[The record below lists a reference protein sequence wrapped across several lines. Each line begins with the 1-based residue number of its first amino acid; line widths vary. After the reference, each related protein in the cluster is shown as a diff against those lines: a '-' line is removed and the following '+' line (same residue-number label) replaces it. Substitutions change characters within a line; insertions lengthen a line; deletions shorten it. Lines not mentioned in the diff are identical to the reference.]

1 MLTAQIMRHFRII
14 RDWVDAGYFE
24 TDSLRQ
30 LHDDVVAA
38 IRAGRLVAIC
48 GPVGSGKTMTVN
60 RLQHDIAADKEIIVA
75 RSLSVDKQRVTLRNL
90 IMALFL
96 DISGDPHL
104 KAPAQP
110 ERRER
115 LLQEMVRKAR
125 KPVVLFIDEAHDVHG
140 HTLNGLK
147 RLMELIAA
155 GEGKLSIVLVG
166 HPRLQNDLRRATMEE
181 IGNRTSKFD
190 FVALGGQRREFLQ
203 WLLET
208 CLDDGADP
216 DTVIEP
222 HAQDF
227 LVERLSTP
235 LQFAE
240 HLNRAF
246 TDAFHLG
253 AEKVTRE
260 IVESTVSAGF
270 DNLDAKLARIGY
282 TPKALAERFDAHPA
296 EIRRFLSGRLDPER
310 TAALGATL
318 RDAGIP
324 T

>member
-1 MLTAQIMRHFRII
+1 MLTAQIMRRFRIVTH
-14 RDWVDAGYFE
+14 WMDAGYFE
-24 TDSLRQ
+24 TESLRQ
-30 LHDDVVAA
+30 LREDVLAA

-48 GPVGSGKTMTVN
+48 GPVGSGKTMMMN
-60 RLQHDIAADKEIIVA
+60 RLQDDISAGKDIIVA
-75 RSLSVDKQRVTLRNL
+75 RSLSVDKPRVTLPNL

-96 DISGDPHL
+96 DVSADPTL

-115 LLQEMVRKAR
+115 LLQERVRKAR
-125 KPVVLFIDEAHDVHG
+125 KPVVLFIDEAHDIHG

-147 RLMELIAA
+147 RLMELITA
-155 GEGKLSIVLVG
+155 GGGKLSVVLVG

-181 IGNRTSKFD
+181 IGDRTSKFD
-190 FVALGGQRREFLQ
+190 FVALGDQRREFVR

-208 CLDDGADP
+208 CLEEGVDP
-216 DTVIEP
+216 DSVIAP
-222 HAQDF
+222 QAQDF

-253 AEKVTRE
+253 AETVTRE
-260 IVESTVSAGF
+260 IVENTLSAGF
-270 DNLDAKLARIGY
+270 DSLDAKLARIGY
-282 TPKALAERFDAHPA
+282 TPKALAGRFDANPA

-310 TAALGATL
+310 TAELGAAL

>member
-1 MLTAQIMRHFRII
+1 MLTAQIMRNFRIV

-30 LHDDVVAA
+30 LRDDVVAA

-48 GPVGSGKTMTVN
+48 GPVGSGKTMMMN
-60 RLQHDIAADKEIIVA
+60 RLQHDIAADKDIIVA
-75 RSLSVDKQRVTLRNL
+75 RSLSVDKPRVALPNL

-96 DISGDPHL
+96 DISGDPTL
-104 KAPAQP
+104 KAPTQP

-125 KPVVLFIDEAHDVHG
+125 KPVVLFIDEAHDIHG

-147 RLMELIAA
+147 RLMEIITA
-155 GEGKLSIVLVG
+155 GGGKLSVVLVG

-190 FVALGGQRREFLQ
+190 FVALGDQRRGFLQ

-208 CLDDGADP
+208 CLEDGVEP
-216 DTVIEP
+216 DSIIAP
-222 HAQDF
+222 DAQDF
-227 LVERLSTP
+227 LVGRLSTP

-260 IVESTVSAGF
+260 IVENTLSAGF
-270 DNLDAKLARIGY
+270 DHLDAKLARIGY
-282 TPKALAERFDAHPA
+282 TPKALAERFDAQPA
-296 EIRRFLSGRLDPER
+296 EIRRFLSGRLDSDR
-310 TAALGATL
+310 TAELGAAL
-318 RDAGIP
+318 RNAGIP